1 MLWQNQK
8 NIHRATFT
16 EYLIKYYIIITFI
29 TLKHIMFLMKN
40 SIPYSSEKS
49 GYKTKKINKISINY
63 GPFLII
69 SFLFTVLYFHTCVYA
84 QISSIED
91 NNNNNNNNNI
101 QIIKDPEKEV
111 PGLLMSF
118 GEKEIEMDPFMYS
131 QINFST
137 NKIKGTQV
145 NESQDNIVTKIEHAK
160 LYETQSDID
169 TKLTLK
175 QGDKISF
182 SFEKQPLTIKAYLI
196 DYDTEDESEIYPIK
210 QIDFSTFSI
219 PNNSPAG
226 LKSLEIRSFYDNN
239 EQITYTTSV
248 FVESSNPVITTPN
261 MKDDNE
267 EENNDD

>member
-1 MLWQNQK
+1 
-8 NIHRATFT
+8 
-16 EYLIKYYIIITFI
+16 
-29 TLKHIMFLMKN
+29 MFLMKN
-40 SIPYSSEKS
+40 SISYSSEKS
-49 GYKTKKINKISINY
+49 GYKTKKINKISIIY

-69 SFLFTVLYFHTCVYA
+69 SFLFTILYFHTGVYA
-84 QISSIED
+84 QISTIE
-91 NNNNNNNNNI
+91 NNNNNNI

-111 PGLLMSF
+111 PGLVMSF

-131 QINFST
+131 QINFSN

-145 NESQDNIVTKIEHAK
+145 NESQDNIVTKIEPAK

-175 QGDKISF
+175 HGDKISL

-261 MKDDNE
+261 LENDNE
-267 EENNDD
+267 EENNDN

>member
-1 MLWQNQK
+1 
-8 NIHRATFT
+8 
-16 EYLIKYYIIITFI
+16 
-29 TLKHIMFLMKN
+29 MKN
-40 SIPYSSEKS
+40 SISYSSEKS
-49 GYKTKKINKISINY
+49 GYKTKKINKISIIY

-69 SFLFTVLYFHTCVYA
+69 SFLCTILYFHTGVYA
-84 QISSIED
+84 QISTIE
-91 NNNNNNNNNI
+91 NNNNNI

-111 PGLLMSF
+111 PGLVMSL

-131 QINFST
+131 QINFSN

-145 NESQDNIVTKIEHAK
+145 NESQDNIVTKIEPAK

-175 QGDKISF
+175 HGDKISL

-248 FVESSNPVITTPN
+248 FVESSNPLITPPN
-261 MKDDNE
+261 IENDNE

>member
-1 MLWQNQK
+1 
-8 NIHRATFT
+8 
-16 EYLIKYYIIITFI
+16 
-29 TLKHIMFLMKN
+29 
-40 SIPYSSEKS
+40 
-49 GYKTKKINKISINY
+49 
-63 GPFLII
+63 
-69 SFLFTVLYFHTCVYA
+69 
-84 QISSIED
+84 
-91 NNNNNNNNNI
+91 
-101 QIIKDPEKEV
+101 
-111 PGLLMSF
+111 MSF

-131 QINFST
+131 QINFSN

-145 NESQDNIVTKIEHAK
+145 NESQDNIVTKIEPAK

-175 QGDKISF
+175 HGDKISL

-261 MKDDNE
+261 IENDNE
-267 EENNDD
+267 EENNDN

>member
-1 MLWQNQK
+1 
-8 NIHRATFT
+8 
-16 EYLIKYYIIITFI
+16 
-29 TLKHIMFLMKN
+29 MFLMKN
-40 SIPYSSEKS
+40 SIYYTSEKS
-49 GYKTKKINKISINY
+49 GYKTKTKKINKISIIS
-63 GPFLII
+63 GQFLLI
-69 SFLFTVLYFHTCVYA
+69 SFLFTILYFHTGVYA
-84 QISSIED
+84 QISTIE
-91 NNNNNNNNNI
+91 NNNNNNNI

-111 PGLLMSF
+111 PGLVMSF
-118 GEKEIEMDPFMYS
+118 GEKEVEMDPFMYS
-131 QINFST
+131 QINFSN
-137 NKIKGTQV
+137 NKIKGTQL
-145 NESQDNIVTKIEHAK
+145 NESPDNIVTKIEPAK

-175 QGDKISF
+175 HGDKISL

-248 FVESSNPVITTPN
+248 FVESSDPSITTPN
-261 MKDDNE
+261 IANDNE
-267 EENNDD
+267 EENNDN

>member
-1 MLWQNQK
+1 
-8 NIHRATFT
+8 
-16 EYLIKYYIIITFI
+16 
-29 TLKHIMFLMKN
+29 MKN
-40 SIPYSSEKS
+40 SIYYTSEKP
-49 GYKTKKINKISINY
+49 GYKTKTKKINKISIIY
-63 GPFLII
+63 GQFLLI
-69 SFLFTVLYFHTCVYA
+69 SFLFTIVYFHTGVYA
-84 QISSIED
+84 QISTIE
-91 NNNNNNNNNI
+91 NNNNI

-111 PGLLMSF
+111 PTLVISF
-118 GEKEIEMDPFMYS
+118 GEKEVEMDPFMYS
-131 QINFST
+131 QINFSN

-145 NESQDNIVTKIEHAK
+145 NESQDNIVTKIEPAK

-175 QGDKISF
+175 HGDKISL

-248 FVESSNPVITTPN
+248 FVESSNPVITTSN
-261 MKDDNE
+261 IENDNE
-267 EENNDD
+267 EENNDN

>member
-1 MLWQNQK
+1 
-8 NIHRATFT
+8 
-16 EYLIKYYIIITFI
+16 
-29 TLKHIMFLMKN
+29 MKN
-40 SIPYSSEKS
+40 SISYSSEKS
-49 GYKTKKINKISINY
+49 GYKTKKINKISIIY

-69 SFLFTVLYFHTCVYA
+69 SFLFTILYFHTGVYA
-84 QISSIED
+84 QISTIE
-91 NNNNNNNNNI
+91 NNNDNI

-111 PGLLMSF
+111 PGLVMSS
-118 GEKEIEMDPFMYS
+118 GEKEVEMDPFMYS
-131 QINFST
+131 QINFSN

-145 NESQDNIVTKIEHAK
+145 NESQDNIVTKIEPAK

-175 QGDKISF
+175 HGDKISL

-219 PNNSPAG
+219 PNNSPDG

-261 MKDDNE
+261 IENDNE
-267 EENNDD
+267 EENNDN

>member
-1 MLWQNQK
+1 
-8 NIHRATFT
+8 
-16 EYLIKYYIIITFI
+16 
-29 TLKHIMFLMKN
+29 MFLMKN
-40 SIPYSSEKS
+40 SISYSSEKS
-49 GYKTKKINKISINY
+49 GYKTKKINKISIIY

-69 SFLFTVLYFHTCVYA
+69 SFLFTILYFHTGVYA
-84 QISSIED
+84 QISTIE
-91 NNNNNNNNNI
+91 NNNI
-101 QIIKDPEKEV
+101 EIIKDPEKEV
-111 PGLLMSF
+111 PGLVMSF

-131 QINFST
+131 QINFS
-137 NKIKGTQV
+137 NHKIKGTQV
-145 NESQDNIVTKIEHAK
+145 NESQDNIVTKIEPAK
-160 LYETQSDID
+160 LYETQSDIE

-175 QGDKISF
+175 HGDKISL

-261 MKDDNE
+261 IENDNE
-267 EENNDD
+267 EENNDN

>member
-1 MLWQNQK
+1 
-8 NIHRATFT
+8 
-16 EYLIKYYIIITFI
+16 
-29 TLKHIMFLMKN
+29 MKN
-40 SIPYSSEKS
+40 SISYSSEKS
-49 GYKTKKINKISINY
+49 GYKTKKINKISIIY

-69 SFLFTVLYFHTCVYA
+69 SFLFTILYFHTGVYA
-84 QISSIED
+84 QISTIE
-91 NNNNNNNNNI
+91 NNNNNI

-111 PGLLMSF
+111 PGLVISF

-131 QINFST
+131 QINFSN

-145 NESQDNIVTKIEHAK
+145 NESQDNIVTKIEPAK

-175 QGDKISF
+175 HGDKISL

-219 PNNSPAG
+219 PNNSPDG

-261 MKDDNE
+261 IENDNE
-267 EENNDD
+267 EEKNDN

>member
-1 MLWQNQK
+1 
-8 NIHRATFT
+8 
-16 EYLIKYYIIITFI
+16 
-29 TLKHIMFLMKN
+29 MFLMKN
-40 SIPYSSEKS
+40 SISYSSEKS
-49 GYKTKKINKISINY
+49 GYKTKKINKISIIY

-69 SFLFTVLYFHTCVYA
+69 SFLFTILYFHTGVYA
-84 QISSIED
+84 QISTIE
-91 NNNNNNNNNI
+91 NNNI

-111 PGLLMSF
+111 PGLVMSF
-118 GEKEIEMDPFMYS
+118 GEKEIDMDPFMYS
-131 QINFST
+131 QINFSN

-145 NESQDNIVTKIEHAK
+145 NESQDNIVTKIEPAK

-175 QGDKISF
+175 HGDKISL

-261 MKDDNE
+261 IENDNE
-267 EENNDD
+267 EENNDN

>member
-1 MLWQNQK
+1 
-8 NIHRATFT
+8 
-16 EYLIKYYIIITFI
+16 
-29 TLKHIMFLMKN
+29 MKN
-40 SIPYSSEKS
+40 SISYSSEKS
-49 GYKTKKINKISINY
+49 GYKTKKINKISIIY

-69 SFLFTVLYFHTCVYA
+69 SFFFTILYFHTGVYA
-84 QISSIED
+84 QISTIE
-91 NNNNNNNNNI
+91 NNNNNI

-111 PGLLMSF
+111 PGLVMSF

-131 QINFST
+131 QINFSN

-145 NESQDNIVTKIEHAK
+145 NESQDNIVTKIEPAK

-175 QGDKISF
+175 HGDKISL

-261 MKDDNE
+261 IENDNE

>member
-1 MLWQNQK
+1 
-8 NIHRATFT
+8 
-16 EYLIKYYIIITFI
+16 
-29 TLKHIMFLMKN
+29 MKN
-40 SIPYSSEKS
+40 SISYSSEKS
-49 GYKTKKINKISINY
+49 GYKTKKINKISIIY

-69 SFLFTVLYFHTCVYA
+69 SFLFTILYFHTGVYA
-84 QISSIED
+84 QISTIE
-91 NNNNNNNNNI
+91 NNNNNNI

-111 PGLLMSF
+111 PGLVISS

-131 QINFST
+131 QINFSN

-145 NESQDNIVTKIEHAK
+145 NESQDNIVTKIEPAK

-175 QGDKISF
+175 HGDKISL

-196 DYDTEDESEIYPIK
+196 DYDTEDETEIYPIK

-261 MKDDNE
+261 IENDNE
-267 EENNDD
+267 EENNDN

>member
-1 MLWQNQK
+1 
-8 NIHRATFT
+8 
-16 EYLIKYYIIITFI
+16 
-29 TLKHIMFLMKN
+29 MKN
-40 SIPYSSEKS
+40 SISYSSEKS
-49 GYKTKKINKISINY
+49 GYKTKKINKISIIY

-69 SFLFTVLYFHTCVYA
+69 SFLFTILYFHTGVYA
-84 QISSIED
+84 QISTIE
-91 NNNNNNNNNI
+91 NNNDNI

-111 PGLLMSF
+111 PGLVMSS
-118 GEKEIEMDPFMYS
+118 GEKEVEMDPFMYS
-131 QINFST
+131 QINFSN

-145 NESQDNIVTKIEHAK
+145 NESQDNIVTKIEPAK

-175 QGDKISF
+175 HGDKISL

-239 EQITYTTSV
+239 EQITYTISV

-261 MKDDNE
+261 IENDNE
-267 EENNDD
+267 EENNDN

>member
-1 MLWQNQK
+1 
-8 NIHRATFT
+8 
-16 EYLIKYYIIITFI
+16 
-29 TLKHIMFLMKN
+29 MKN
-40 SIPYSSEKS
+40 SISYSSEKS
-49 GYKTKKINKISINY
+49 GYKTKKINKISIIY

-69 SFLFTVLYFHTCVYA
+69 SFLFTILYFHTGVYA
-84 QISSIED
+84 QISTIE
-91 NNNNNNNNNI
+91 NNNNNI

-111 PGLLMSF
+111 PGLVMSL

-131 QINFST
+131 QINFSN

-145 NESQDNIVTKIEHAK
+145 NESQDNIVTKIEPAK

-175 QGDKISF
+175 HGDKISL

-248 FVESSNPVITTPN
+248 FVESSNPLITPPN
-261 MKDDNE
+261 IENDNE

>member
-1 MLWQNQK
+1 
-8 NIHRATFT
+8 
-16 EYLIKYYIIITFI
+16 
-29 TLKHIMFLMKN
+29 MFLMKN
-40 SIPYSSEKS
+40 SISYSSEKS
-49 GYKTKKINKISINY
+49 GYKTKKINKISIIY
-63 GPFLII
+63 GPFLIS
-69 SFLFTVLYFHTCVYA
+69 SFLFTILYFHTGVYA
-84 QISSIED
+84 QISTIE
-91 NNNNNNNNNI
+91 NNNI

-111 PGLLMSF
+111 PGLVMSL

-131 QINFST
+131 QINFSN

-145 NESQDNIVTKIEHAK
+145 NESKDNIVTKIAPAK

-175 QGDKISF
+175 QGDKISL

-219 PNNSPAG
+219 PNNSSTG

-248 FVESSNPVITTPN
+248 FVESNNPVITTSN
-261 MKDDNE
+261 TENDEE

>member
-1 MLWQNQK
+1 
-8 NIHRATFT
+8 
-16 EYLIKYYIIITFI
+16 
-29 TLKHIMFLMKN
+29 MKN
-40 SIPYSSEKS
+40 SISYSSEKS
-49 GYKTKKINKISINY
+49 GYKTKKINKISIIY

-69 SFLFTVLYFHTCVYA
+69 SFLFTILYFHTGVYA
-84 QISSIED
+84 QISTIE
-91 NNNNNNNNNI
+91 NNNNNNI

-111 PGLLMSF
+111 PGLVISS

-131 QINFST
+131 QINFSN

-145 NESQDNIVTKIEHAK
+145 NESQDNIVTKIEPAK

-175 QGDKISF
+175 HGDKISL

-196 DYDTEDESEIYPIK
+196 DYDTEDETEIYPIK

-261 MKDDNE
+261 IENDNE

>member
-1 MLWQNQK
+1 
-8 NIHRATFT
+8 
-16 EYLIKYYIIITFI
+16 
-29 TLKHIMFLMKN
+29 MKN
-40 SIPYSSEKS
+40 SISYSSEKS
-49 GYKTKKINKISINY
+49 GYKTKKINKISIIY

-69 SFLFTVLYFHTCVYA
+69 SFLFIILYFHTGVYA
-84 QISSIED
+84 QISTIE
-91 NNNNNNNNNI
+91 NNNNNI

-111 PGLLMSF
+111 PGLVMSF
-118 GEKEIEMDPFMYS
+118 GEKEIDMDPFMTS
-131 QINFST
+131 QINFSN

-145 NESQDNIVTKIEHAK
+145 NESQDNIVTKIEPAK

-175 QGDKISF
+175 HGDKISL

-261 MKDDNE
+261 IENDNE
-267 EENNDD
+267 EENNDN

>member
-1 MLWQNQK
+1 
-8 NIHRATFT
+8 
-16 EYLIKYYIIITFI
+16 
-29 TLKHIMFLMKN
+29 MKN
-40 SIPYSSEKS
+40 SISYSSEKS
-49 GYKTKKINKISINY
+49 GYKTKKINKISIIY

-69 SFLFTVLYFHTCVYA
+69 SFLFTILYFHTGVYA
-84 QISSIED
+84 QISTIE
-91 NNNNNNNNNI
+91 NNNI

-111 PGLLMSF
+111 PGLVMSF
-118 GEKEIEMDPFMYS
+118 GEKEIDMDPLMYS
-131 QINFST
+131 QINFSN

-145 NESQDNIVTKIEHAK
+145 NESQDNIVTKIEPAK

-175 QGDKISF
+175 HGDKISL

-261 MKDDNE
+261 IENDNE
-267 EENNDD
+267 EENNDN

>member
-1 MLWQNQK
+1 
-8 NIHRATFT
+8 
-16 EYLIKYYIIITFI
+16 
-29 TLKHIMFLMKN
+29 MKN
-40 SIPYSSEKS
+40 SISYSSEKS
-49 GYKTKKINKISINY
+49 GYKTKKINKISIIY

-69 SFLFTVLYFHTCVYA
+69 SFLFTILYFHTGVYA
-84 QISSIED
+84 QISTIE
-91 NNNNNNNNNI
+91 NNNNNI

-111 PGLLMSF
+111 PGLVMSS
-118 GEKEIEMDPFMYS
+118 GGKEIEMDPFMYS
-131 QINFST
+131 QINFSN

-145 NESQDNIVTKIEHAK
+145 NESQDNIVTKIEPAK

-175 QGDKISF
+175 HGDKISL

-261 MKDDNE
+261 IENDNE
-267 EENNDD
+267 EENNDN